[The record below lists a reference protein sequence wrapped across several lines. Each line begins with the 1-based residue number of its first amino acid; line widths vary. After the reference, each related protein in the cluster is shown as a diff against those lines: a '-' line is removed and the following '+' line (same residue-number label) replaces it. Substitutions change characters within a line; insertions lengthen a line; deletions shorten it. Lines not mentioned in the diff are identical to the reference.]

1 MNTVLDKMKQFLDK
15 GVDVSKEALKKAVVT
30 VQDLGSKGV
39 KKVEI
44 FQLENQFKN
53 ELSILGTQL
62 YAAFKDGEDN
72 ISMTDGRIEGVLKE
86 LDRLAVEI
94 EERKKAEPAEENV
107 EDAVITDI
115 TDTSNKE

>member
-15 GVDVSKEALKKAVVT
+15 GVDVSKDALKKAGDT

-53 ELSILGTQL
+53 ELSILGSQL
-62 YAAFKDGEDN
+62 YAAFKDGDET
-72 ISMTDGRIEGVLKE
+72 ISITDSRIEGVLKE
-86 LDRLAVEI
+86 LDRLATEI
-94 EERKKAEPAEENV
+94 EERKKTETEEENV
-107 EDAVITDI
+107 EDAVISDI
-115 TDTSNKE
+115 TDTSEKE